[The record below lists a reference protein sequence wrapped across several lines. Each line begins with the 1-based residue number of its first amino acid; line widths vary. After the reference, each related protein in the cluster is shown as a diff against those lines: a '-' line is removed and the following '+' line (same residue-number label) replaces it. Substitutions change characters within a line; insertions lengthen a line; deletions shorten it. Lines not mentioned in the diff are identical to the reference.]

1 MVPDGYTGI
10 YSVYDLNNIR
20 NDLAGKYI
28 LMTDIIF
35 TDEFSKGGIFFND
48 GKGWE
53 PIGTDSETPFTG
65 VFDGN
70 GYVIKGLYIDSENKY
85 VGIFGCNSGTIEN
98 LGLSVSSIHTSFYLS
113 SESIYA
119 YSYGGGIAGY
129 NDGTI
134 VNCYNNGD
142 VSVYTDSYS
151 STGSNESYAYAG
163 GIAGINSSFI
173 RNCFN
178 TGRVDTFT
186 PIQSFFAYAGGI
198 AAFNDEELEDYNEGG
213 IIENCYNTG
222 MIFSDCANLS
232 GGVSGENIGMF
243 VNCYYLN
250 NISEGSGE
258 GEDSSIM
265 CTFDEMKNQ
274 STFSGFDFETV
285 WIMAGT
291 PDSLCPK
298 LRSLLIIGDI
308 NCDNSLNILDLITVK
323 KIVTEDIYI
332 RRRFERR
339 QYA

>member
-1 MVPDGYTGI
+1 MRKSVIKHLMSWILISALLLTAASASFFNVGAQEISTVATGLSEIASKSSQRSVVPDGYTGI

-70 GYVIKGLYIDSENKY
+70 GYVIKGLYIDS
-85 VGIFGCNSGTIEN
+85 
-98 LGLSVSSIHTSFYLS
+98 
-113 SESIYA
+113 
-119 YSYGGGIAGY
+119 
-129 NDGTI
+129 
-134 VNCYNNGD
+134 
-142 VSVYTDSYS
+142 DSYS
-151 STGSNESYAYAG
+151 SAGSNESYAYAG

-274 STFSGFDFETV
+274 STFSGFDFEIV

-291 PDSLCPK
+291 PDSLYPK

-323 KIVTEDIYI
+323 KIVAEDIYI